1 MRVKKNMGSLDR
13 AIRAVLVAPA
23 AIVAAS
29 LLGPAS
35 AVSIV
40 LWVLAGLV
48 LITAATGF
56 CVLYVPLGID
66 TRGNDSLPPDDRRV
80 KASPTL
86 TLTRVWW
93 AMVFVWLGG
102 LGVLH
107 VLGVLDWS
115 RSVGGWWPVAIV
127 GWGAAEMFA
136 ARRFSLS
143 AAIVTIVGLGLLA
156 DEQRWTGRGFIWSA
170 LFVAIGAAIL
180 FGGRRH
186 KKAAKLARGDA
197 THSSRDTALAGPPP
211 AR

>member
-1 MRVKKNMGSLDR
+1 MRVKKNMGNLDR

-29 LLGPAS
+29 LLGPTS

-40 LWVLAGLV
+40 LWVLAGLMLV
-48 LITAATGF
+48 TAATGF

-66 TRGNDSLPPDDRRV
+66 TLPPDDRPV
-80 KASPTL
+80 KALPTL

-186 KKAAKLARGDA
+186 KKAAKKARKDA
-197 THSSRDTALAGPPP
+197 THNSRDTALAGPPP

>member
-1 MRVKKNMGSLDR
+1 MRMKKNMGDLDR
-13 AIRAVLVAPA
+13 AVRAVLVAPA
-23 AIVAAS
+23 AIVAAI

-35 AVSIV
+35 AVSTV
-40 LWVLAGLV
+40 LWVLAGLM

-66 TRGNDSLPPDDRRV
+66 THSRDSRSRDDRPV
-80 KASPTL
+80 KALPTP

-127 GWGAAEMFA
+127 GWGATEMLA
-136 ARRFSLS
+136 ARRFSPS
-143 AAIVTIVGLGLLA
+143 AAIVTTVGLGLLA
-156 DEQRWTGRGFIWSA
+156 DEQHWTGRGFIWSA
-170 LFVAIGAAIL
+170 LFVAIGTAIL
-180 FGGRRH
+180 FGGRRR
-186 KKAAKLARGDA
+186 KRLPKRRTTVPARHG
-197 THSSRDTALAGPPP
+197 RDTALAGPPQQS
-211 AR
+211 

>member
-13 AIRAVLVAPA
+13 ATRAVLVAPA

-29 LLGPAS
+29 LLGPTS

-40 LWVLAGLV
+40 LWVLAGLMLV
-48 LITAATGF
+48 TAATGF

-66 TRGNDSLPPDDRRV
+66 TLPPDDRPV
-80 KASPTL
+80 KALPTL

-186 KKAAKLARGDA
+186 KKAAKKARKDA
-197 THSSRDTALAGPPP
+197 THNSRDTALAGPPP